1 MKIYLV
7 GGAVRDELLDIP
19 VKERDWVVVG
29 STEEA
34 MQEQGFT
41 RVDADFPVFL
51 HPETG
56 EEYALARRETKCG
69 PGYKGFDID
78 AGPDVT
84 LEQDLERRDL
94 TVNAMA
100 MDGDGTIVDPFNG
113 RDDLDDGLLRH
124 VSPAFVEDPV
134 RLLRIARFASK
145 LGRWGFRVAHGT
157 HRLMKKM
164 ALSDDLKALKPER
177 LWQEMK
183 RALAEDQPWQFF
195 QVLHR
200 CGALGQLIPE
210 LLEAMGDPSGHSKN
224 RQVPAIA
231 ALNRAACTNADPRIR
246 FAALFYHA
254 TSASESDAL
263 VKRLRVEREYSDLL
277 EMLLTMDNI
286 YRMLPKGDAETLLE
300 LLIKGR
306 ALQQPERFWRFIAVC
321 AAIWPD
327 DSEQIR
333 TKLEMALDAAASVSA
348 ADIQAEGLLGQE
360 IGRSLAQRRLEAVR
374 AAVT

>member
-19 VKERDWVVVG
+19 VKDRDWVVVG
-29 STEEA
+29 STAEV
-34 MQEQGFT
+34 MLEQGFT

-69 PGYKGFDID
+69 PGYKGFDIH

-94 TVNAMA
+94 TINAMV
-100 MDGDGTIVDPFNG
+100 MDDAGTIVDPFHG
-113 RDDLDDGLLRH
+113 RDDLDEGLLRH
-124 VSPAFVEDPV
+124 VAPAFVEDPV
-134 RLLRIARFASK
+134 RLLRIARFAAK

-157 HRLMKKM
+157 HGLMKKM

-200 CGALGQLIPE
+200 CGALSQLIPE
-210 LLEAMGDPSGHSKN
+210 LMEAMGDPSGHGKN
-224 RQVPAIA
+224 RQIPAID
-231 ALNRAACTNADPRIR
+231 ALGRAAGATADPRIR
-246 FAALFYHA
+246 FAVLFYHA
-254 TSASESDAL
+254 TTAPEGEA
-263 VKRLRVEREYSDLL
+263 VIQRLRVEREFSDLL
-277 EMLLTMDNI
+277 AMLLTLNNR
-286 YRMLPKGDAETLLE
+286 YRMLPEVGAEAIFE

-306 ALQQPERFWRFIAVC
+306 ALQQPERFWRFITAC
-321 AAIWPD
+321 SAIWPD
-327 DSEQIR
+327 EADQLKV
-333 TKLEMALDAAASVSA
+333 KLETALHAAASVSA
-348 ADIQAEGLLGQE
+348 ADLQAEGLQGQAF
-360 IGRSLAQRRLEAVR
+360 GSLLAQRRLEAVR